1 MTMLVWKLQL
11 LRMLWM
17 FGLDSWILYTRILI
31 AELRVKLMGL
41 NMQGVVMEE
50 WNFDAFVGAG
60 RDME

>member
-1 MTMLVWKLQL
+1 
-11 LRMLWM
+11 M
-17 FGLDSWILYTRILI
+17 FGLDSWMLYTRILI

-41 NMQGVVMEE
+41 NMQEVVMEE